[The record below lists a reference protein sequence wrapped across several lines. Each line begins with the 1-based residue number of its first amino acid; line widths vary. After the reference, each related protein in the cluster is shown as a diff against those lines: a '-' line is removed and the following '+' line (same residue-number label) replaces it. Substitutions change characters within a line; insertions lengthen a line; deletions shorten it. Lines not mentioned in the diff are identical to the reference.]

1 MAPSGKE
8 KAASPTPTET
18 GNVATVSKEEM
29 LQLKRG
35 VPKISPPA
43 HFYGDRTKFQ
53 AYVLQIRTY
62 L

>member
-18 GNVATVSKEEM
+18 GNVATVSKKEI

-35 VPKISPPA
+35 VPKVSPSA
-43 HFYGDRTKFQ
+43 HFYGDRTKF
-53 AYVLQIRTY
+53 
-62 L
+62 